1 MPCSDVARED
11 KKTAPR
17 ERATFSISP
26 TTRKKTAKLAKTFW
40 LFIHFGIVWSAV
52 VVVVVVVFVVVHQ
65 LTSVLHMP
73 LFDVEAKLSLFAV
86 WFTHQILFHNEE
98 MKKRISI
105 SVVGFSCR
113 NRINLNVSFNKHQRS
128 ACDNNLFGW
137 KIYIFGCREN
147 KKSSNSYKF
156 AFVYSILLFVVLVAP
171 LSFAV
176 WRWRH
181 DSIVTSSPRKCLL
194 LFIVECSL
202 THIDAVYLSRDEYV
216 SHVIAIYVDRVRL
229 SSVTHV
235 SPLHKYNCEH

>member
-86 WFTHQILFHNEE
+86 
-98 MKKRISI
+98 
-105 SVVGFSCR
+105 
-113 NRINLNVSFNKHQRS
+113 
-128 ACDNNLFGW
+128 
-137 KIYIFGCREN
+137 
-147 KKSSNSYKF
+147 
-156 AFVYSILLFVVLVAP
+156 
-171 LSFAV
+171 
-176 WRWRH
+176 
-181 DSIVTSSPRKCLL
+181 
-194 LFIVECSL
+194 
-202 THIDAVYLSRDEYV
+202 
-216 SHVIAIYVDRVRL
+216 
-229 SSVTHV
+229 
-235 SPLHKYNCEH
+235 